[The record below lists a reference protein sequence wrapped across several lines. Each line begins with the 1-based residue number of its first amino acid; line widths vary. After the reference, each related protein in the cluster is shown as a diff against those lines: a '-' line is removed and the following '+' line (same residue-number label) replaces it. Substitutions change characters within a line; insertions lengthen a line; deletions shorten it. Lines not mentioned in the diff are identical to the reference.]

1 VAYAAIETLEKWSVS
16 YLGLSTG
23 GSRMA
28 VNVEQLKGYY
38 ERMWAIRRFEEES
51 ARAYAQGKIGGFL
64 HLYIGQEAIAVG
76 GSAALT
82 PEDYVITTYRD
93 HGHAMARGMSSRAAM
108 AELFGKD
115 TGCSRGFGGSMHMF
129 DLEHR
134 FLGGHG
140 IVGGHLALASGVA
153 FKLKYKGEKQ
163 VCLGYCGEGATN
175 IGGFHEAL
183 SLAALWKLPAVF
195 IVENNEFSMGTPL
208 DRTLP
213 VRDITQRASG
223 YGMYSDRFEAND
235 VFEVRDRLKKAIDH
249 ARSGKGPALVELLT
263 YRFRGHSMSDPGK
276 YRTPEEVELRKKTD
290 PVRVARQLLLDN
302 KVSEKEVDA
311 IDAKV
316 EEEIRDAVQ
325 FADDSPAP
333 SIETMNELVYAPS
346 PDGVLAYPERHR
358 TIGVNIVGGE

>member
-1 VAYAAIETLEKWSVS
+1 
-16 YLGLSTG
+16 
-23 GSRMA
+23 MA
-28 VNVEQLKGYY
+28 GKTVNVEELKGYY
-38 ERMWAIRRFEEES
+38 RRMWLIRRFEEES

-76 GSAALT
+76 GAAALT

-93 HGHAMARGMSSRAAM
+93 HGHALALGMTARAAM
-108 AELFGKD
+108 AELFGKE

-153 FKLKYKGEKQ
+153 FKLKYDKEPH
-163 VCLGYCGEGATN
+163 VCLGYLGEGATN

-183 SLAALWKLPAVF
+183 SLAAIWKLPAVF
-195 IVENNEFSMGTPL
+195 IVENNEYSMGTPL
-208 DRTLP
+208 QRTLP
-213 VRDITQRASG
+213 VRDITLKASG

-235 VFEVRDRLKKAIDH
+235 VFEVREKLKKAVEH
-249 ARSGKGPALVELLT
+249 ARSGKGPALIEILT

-276 YRTPEEVELRKKTD
+276 YRTPEEVELRKKKD

-302 KVSEKEVDA
+302 KVDAQEVDA
-311 IDAKV
+311 IDASV
-316 EEEIRDAVQ
+316 EEEVRDAVQ
-325 FADDSPAP
+325 FADDSAP
-333 SIETMNELVYAPS
+333 PSEELMHQLVYAPS
-346 PDGVLAYPERHR
+346 PEGVLTHPDRARVI
-358 TIGVNIVGGE
+358 TGNIVGGA